1 MQIRFKTS
9 IADAHCSFVRGRVVT
24 FDRLPLGWENW
35 LETGVIEIVPSA
47 TIERAEPPPASE
59 VAVAPIQMTRRQ
71 RRRAGAA

>member
-24 FDRLPLGWENW
+24 LDHFPIGWERW
-35 LETGVIEIVPSA
+35 LDTGVIEILPSA
-47 TIERAEPPPASE
+47 TVERAEQRPAPD
-59 VAVAPIQMTRRQ
+59 VAVAPIQMSRRQ